1 MQVMNGYISRSRD
14 FKQIAINNSFLQKP
28 ITLDYLRLSLRERAE
43 IIIDLQ
49 DSLSGVTNKIQ
60 FVLLAR
66 MEALY
71 INSENMK
78 LLVKMTDFTN
88 EKIPYMY
95 HCHFLEHEDA
105 GMMGQFIVR
114 RI

>member
-1 MQVMNGYISRSRD
+1 
-14 FKQIAINNSFLQKP
+14 
-28 ITLDYLRLSLRERAE
+28 
-43 IIIDLQ
+43 
-49 DSLSGVTNKIQ
+49 
-60 FVLLAR
+60 